1 MKTAKRVLGTT
12 EESTEI
18 QSKNSANVVP
28 FVCYFRICAR
38 CANFSPTAAIR
49 KGGISA
55 PSAPSAQRP
64 PNPWASRKFE
74 LLTWRSLR
82 ALREIILISVA
93 ALPRRVFCG

>member
-38 CANFSPTAAIR
+38 CANFPPTAAIR
-49 KGGISA
+49 KG
-55 PSAPSAQRP
+55 
-64 PNPWASRKFE
+64 NF
-74 LLTWRSLR
+74 R
-82 ALREIILISVA
+82 AKYAKRA
-93 ALPRRVFCG
+93 KATQP